1 MESLYNEF
9 KKFNTAELLKDF
21 DTNRLFPTIDNRTF
35 WENISSNLR
44 EDILNGAYEIRN
56 FKYNML
62 SAGRIMEYSETGN
75 RVGFEGL
82 YFENRENLCRFIIAE
97 CLENKGTYMRQ
108 IIDGLWLI
116 CEESSWALPAHYF
129 LSGSADV
136 LPDIVSDDIIDL
148 YACET
153 AQLLSVAAAVL
164 KPALDKVSCVLYK
177 RLVYEV
183 NTRVL
188 RPFLSKNDVFWMGF
202 TEQSAVNNWNPWCSC
217 NCLAAA
223 LLAADSKKTMLDTVD
238 KAVKCVDVF
247 YKGYGDDGG
256 CDEGPGYWD
265 RAAASLFELLELL
278 FLATD
283 GKINFGGDKKL
294 LKMGEYIKN
303 AAASEDSFINF
314 ADARANTAARGDIIY
329 RFGKYVGSRQL
340 MSFGAAYERRS
351 LRKKGFSKNTGMTL
365 RREMMRLCFMKEL
378 CSFSEPCRPEPVVYM
393 SDIEVM
399 VARSGK
405 TYNDGMM
412 LAAKFGSNGE
422 AHNHNDVG
430 NFIIYKEGKPVCIDV
445 GVGVYT
451 DKTFSDE
458 RYDIWYF
465 SSAYHNT
472 PMIGSAVQK
481 DGKEHCAHDCVFLY
495 DEQTKTARFSADISR
510 AYELPPECRL
520 SRRFDFKDD
529 KIMITDAFEHLSGVK
544 KEIVFMLCKKPEVF
558 DGTLTV
564 SGAKIECDT
573 EPVSVKID
581 EIGITDPLLKEC
593 WGEKIYRARFVFAGA
608 KSTETIIFTVK

>member
-1 MESLYNEF
+1 MESLYNKF
-9 KKFNTAELLKDF
+9 KNFDFEGMLKEF
-21 DTNRLFPTIDNRTF
+21 DTSKLFPAIDNRTF
-35 WENISSNLR
+35 WENIPIKAR
-44 EDILNGAYEIRN
+44 EDILNAAYEIRD

-62 SAGRIMEYSETGN
+62 SASRIMEYSETGN
-75 RVGFEGL
+75 RIGFEEL
-82 YFENRENLCRFIIAE
+82 YFENRENLCKFIIAE
-97 CLENKGTYMRQ
+97 CLENNGTYMKQ
-108 IIDGLWLI
+108 IVDGLWLI

-129 LSGSADV
+129 LSGSADA
-136 LPDIVSDDIIDL
+136 LPDIVTDDIIDL

-153 AQLLSVAAAVL
+153 AQLLAVAAAVL
-164 KPALDKVSCVLYK
+164 KPAIDSVSRVLYK
-177 RLVYEV
+177 RLVHEI
-183 NTRVL
+183 NRRVL
-188 RPFLSKNDVFWMGF
+188 QPFLLKNDVFWMGF
-202 TEQSAVNNWNPWCSC
+202 TEQSAVNNWNPWCCC

-223 LLAADSKKTMLDTVD
+223 LLAADNKKTMLDAVD
-238 KAVKCVDVF
+238 KAVKCIDVF

-265 RAAASLFELLELL
+265 RAAASLFELIELL
-278 FLATD
+278 FLATN

-303 AAASEDSFINF
+303 TAASEDSFINF
-314 ADARANTAARGDIIY
+314 ADARSNTAARGDIIY

-340 MSFGAAYERRS
+340 MSFGAAYEKRS
-351 LRKKGFSKNTGMTL
+351 LQKKGFAKSIGMTL

-399 VARSGK
+399 VVRNGK
-405 TYNDGMM
+405 TYNDGLM

-430 NFIIYKEGKPVCIDV
+430 SFIIYKEGKPICIDV

-472 PMIGSAVQK
+472 PMIGSVVQK
-481 DGKEHCAHDCVFLY
+481 DGKEHCAQDCVFLC
-495 DEQTKTARFSADISR
+495 DEQTKAARLSADISK

-520 SRRFDFKDD
+520 SRSFDFSDD
-529 KIMITDAFEHLSGVK
+529 KITITDTFEHLAGVK
-544 KEIVFMLCKKPEVF
+544 KEIVFMLGKKPEMF
-558 DGTLTV
+558 DGTLMV
-564 SGAKIECDT
+564 NGAKIECDT
-573 EPVSVKID
+573 EPLAVNID
-581 EIGITDPLLKEC
+581 EISIDDQLLKEC
-593 WGEKIYRARFVFAGA
+593 WGEKIYRVCFIFDGVEN
-608 KSTETIIFTVK
+608 TETVMFTVK